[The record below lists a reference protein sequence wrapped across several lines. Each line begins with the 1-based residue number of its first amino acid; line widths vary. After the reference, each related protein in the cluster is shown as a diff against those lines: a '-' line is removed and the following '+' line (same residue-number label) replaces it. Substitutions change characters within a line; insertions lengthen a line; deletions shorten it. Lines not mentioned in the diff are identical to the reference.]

1 MGFGGGLTAGAD
13 FGTELF
19 RSKDEKEGLGGRRVV
34 AQSPDSLKVALRAP
48 QKP

>member
-19 RSKDEKEGLGGRRVV
+19 RSKDEKEGLGADAWLPNRRT
-34 AQSPDSLKVALRAP
+34 A
-48 QKP
+48 